1 MKNII
6 AKCFVVL
13 TLAGCS
19 GSSTPLAVPNLVN
32 GKYYMAGDITC
43 TKGRS
48 ISDSRIMCAND
59 AGEDTGYRDA
69 MTDQQIQMWQYNQQ
83 LALQRRAQA
92 SADRVA
98 LAQAMQQTASSIQ
111 QSTPQY
117 VIQPA
122 PQLAPLNMPRSNVV
136 NCISV
141 SDGFYT
147 TCRY

>member
-1 MKNII
+1 
-6 AKCFVVL
+6 
-13 TLAGCS
+13 
-19 GSSTPLAVPNLVN
+19 
-32 GKYYMAGDITC
+32 
-43 TKGRS
+43 
-48 ISDSRIMCAND
+48 MCAND